1 MPEVL
6 PLKMGKQLEVP
17 QPRGAPFFKLPRNEC
32 MITISGGGKTVA
44 HIRTL
49 MDRDKL
55 GGMFHKYLVMSPN
68 CFTDPNYKVL
78 ARYIE
83 TTTGQKRE
91 DCFFSEWDPQL
102 ILDTMTEMR
111 KVNAHIRKTRKQT
124 GAKVLMSCHITIDDW
139 ADQSHV
145 SKSANSPL
153 IQLFTKGRH
162 SQCSCT
168 VLTQKFRLLNS
179 AIRINSHSLWIGR
192 VTSSLEKKALS
203 EEFGAAAGSEEN
215 FALMLDRATGSDYGF
230 LFIVFGLKIRFFSSY
245 KSEFKITVATDEE

>member
-1 MPEVL
+1 MV
-6 PLKMGKQLEVP
+6 
-17 QPRGAPFFKLPRNEC
+17 
-32 MITISGGGKTVA
+32 TISGGGKTVA

-49 MDRDKL
+49 VDRDKM
-55 GGMFHKYLVMSPN
+55 GGLFHKYLAMSPN
-68 CFTDPNYKVL
+68 AFVDPNYKVL

-83 TTTGQKRE
+83 GATGQKRE
-91 DCFFSEWDPQL
+91 DCFFSEWDPQ
-102 ILDTMTEMR
+102 IVLDTMAEMR

-179 AIRINSHSLWIGR
+179 AIRIGCHSLWIGR

-203 EEFGAAAGSEEN
+203 EEFGAAAGSEEK
-215 FALMLDRATGSDYGF
+215 FVAMLSRATETDYGF
-230 LFIVFGLKIRFFSSY
+230 LYIVFGLKIRFFSSY
-245 KSEFKITVATDEE
+245 RSEFKIGAAPDAA

>member
-1 MPEVL
+1 
-6 PLKMGKQLEVP
+6 
-17 QPRGAPFFKLPRNEC
+17 
-32 MITISGGGKTVA
+32 
-44 HIRTL
+44 
-49 MDRDKL
+49 
-55 GGMFHKYLVMSPN
+55 
-68 CFTDPNYKVL
+68 
-78 ARYIE
+78 
-83 TTTGQKRE
+83 
-91 DCFFSEWDPQL
+91 
-102 ILDTMTEMR
+102 MR
-111 KVNAHIRKTRKQT
+111 KVNAHIGKTRKQT
-124 GAKVLMSCHITIDDW
+124 GAKFLMSCHITIDDW

-153 IQLFTKGRH
+153 IQLFTRGRH

-215 FALMLDRATGSDYGF
+215 FALMLDKATGSDYGF

-245 KSEFKITVATDEE
+245 RSEFKLGAAEESE

>member
-1 MPEVL
+1 MPEVR
-6 PLKMGKQLEVP
+6 PLKLGTQLEVP
-17 QPRGAPFFKLPRNEC
+17 QPRNAPFFKLPRNEC
-32 MITISGGGKTVA
+32 MITVSGGGKTVA

-49 MDRDKL
+49 IDRDKL
-55 GGMFHKYLVMSPN
+55 GGLFQKYMVLSPN
-68 CFTDPNYKVL
+68 AYTDPNYKVL

-83 TTTGQKRE
+83 ATTGQKRE

-102 ILDTMTEMR
+102 ILDTMAEMR
-111 KVNAHIRKTRKQT
+111 KVNAYIRKTRKQT
-124 GAKVLMSCHITIDDW
+124 GAKFLMSCHFTIDDW

-153 IQLFTKGRH
+153 IKLFTMGRH

-245 KSEFKITVATDEE
+245 KAEFRISEVNPE